1 MSTKHA
7 ITDSQEAL
15 REKDQRQAELS
26 KKMREGI
33 PVQTKVDTHWS
44 EPPKKLPRLKM
55 NWETG
60 QQEEVFD

>member
-7 ITDSQEAL
+7 IQDSEEAL
-15 REKDQRQAELS
+15 REKDERQAELS
-26 KKMREGI
+26 MKMRQGI
-33 PVQTKVDTHWS
+33 PVHTKIDDHWT

-60 QQEEVFD
+60 QQEEVYE